1 MITYVNTVL
10 VSNFV
15 MTQAASDNYKVVLTS
30 VDDLKV
36 SEGTATQKAAAIDA
50 LKGKMVVIPISAHP
64 ETNRTDKIKI
74 GVVGQGYT
82 TTVDKDGVVTYH
94 ANVKWSNEI
103 KIADIKN
110 IATTTQREDIQD
122 KVTVDF
128 SGVNAADF
136 KGCVA
141 VLRINYKDMPT
152 RYRQWTESYDY
163 IINGDETDLAAK
175 FAAVINKQAKRAR
188 VFAESTPAQIDDP
201 ENQGQQ
207 MANPDFGKLILTA
220 MPYDD
225 DMDPNGENPTATVR
239 FNVSMY
245 YTNPNAAGV
254 ASSNKNELP
263 VEIKKVPGTVGAG
276 AGKYVL
282 EREKNALG
290 YTGVIHRCK
299 WYDLKPSIVADP
311 NGKYDAITIEFEN
324 MYRAADDIFRKT
336 KQTVEIYVPKSSSDQ
351 FSMLDSTWNAIAA
364 FIDGTPKRIKTTGA
378 FNFEA
383 DPATAP
389 TVVEE

>member
-30 VDDLKV
+30 TDDLKV

-82 TTVDKDGVVTYH
+82 TTVDKNGVVTYH

-136 KGCVA
+136 KECVA

-163 IINGDETDLAAK
+163 IIKGDETDLAAK
-175 FAAVINKQAKRAR
+175 FKAVINKQAKRAR
-188 VFAESTPAQIDDP
+188 VIASAAS
-201 ENQGQQ
+201 N
-207 MANPDFGKLILTA
+207 KLTLVA

-245 YTNPNAAGV
+245 YTNPNAAGF

-263 VEIKKVPGTVGAG
+263 VEIKKIPGTVGAG

-290 YTGVIHRCK
+290 YTGVIHRCE

-351 FSMLDSTWNAIAA
+351 FSMLDSTWSAIAS

-383 DPATAP
+383 NPATAP